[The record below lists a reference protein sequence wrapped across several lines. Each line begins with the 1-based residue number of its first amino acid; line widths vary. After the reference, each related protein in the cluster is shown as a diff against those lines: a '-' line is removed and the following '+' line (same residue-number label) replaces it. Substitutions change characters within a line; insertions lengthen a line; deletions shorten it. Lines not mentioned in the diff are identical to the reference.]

1 MGVMNSTVPAFAGD
15 KSRPASAALP
25 SLDAEGYPRIG
36 YAWYVVGVLL
46 VAAITSYLDRYLISL
61 LVEPIKR
68 DLLLSDTQI
77 SLLQGFSFAV
87 FYVLFGLPFGALV
100 DR

>member
-1 MGVMNSTVPAFAGD
+1 M
-15 KSRPASAALP
+15 ASLERAAALTP
-25 SLDAEGYPRIG
+25 KTKQAAARGLDAEGYPSIG

-46 VAAITSYLDRYLISL
+46 VAAVTSYLDRYLISL

-77 SLLQGFSFAV
+77 SLLQGFAFAV
-87 FYVLFGLPFGALV
+87 FYVLLGLPFGALV
-100 DR
+100 DRSNR